1 MGADLGHQE
10 HLVASPVPE
19 RPAQDGLRLA
29 VVILPGV
36 VEESNAGVYRL
47 LDELHRLV
55 QGRHIAKM
63 MTTYADNGDAC
74 IRASESAI
82 NHASRLPC
90 SLFPRCC
97 KG

>member
-1 MGADLGHQE
+1 MGADLRNQE
-10 HLVASPVPE
+10 HLFAPPAPE
-19 RPAQDGLRLA
+19 RPAQDGLSLA
-29 VVILPGV
+29 VVILTGV
-36 VEESNAGVYRL
+36 VEKSNACVYRL

-63 MTTYADNGDAC
+63 MTTYADSGDAC
-74 IRASESAI
+74 IRASEFSI
-82 NHASRLPC
+82 NHVARLPC